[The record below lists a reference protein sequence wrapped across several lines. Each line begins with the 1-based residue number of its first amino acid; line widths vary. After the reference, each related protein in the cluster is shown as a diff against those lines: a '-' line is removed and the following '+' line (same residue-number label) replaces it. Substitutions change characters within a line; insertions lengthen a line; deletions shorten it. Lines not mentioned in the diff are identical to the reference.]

1 MKNLIKQS
9 YESDKIAFIFESISC
24 LLAISSS
31 MYLSLMTND
40 AIMIFVFSAF
50 LISAISGVIA
60 FYIRGLA
67 WPLILNVYF
76 ILINLFGKR
85 TLDLVNDNVTDN
97 YNKHGLYNRSSHIH
111 SALRKD
117 KDLILN
123 KVNSAENFD
132 EKVEIFDKHFKPI
145 VFLKTKPLKWSM
157 YGYDKH

>member
-24 LLAISSS
+24 LLAILSS

-76 ILINLFGKR
+76 ILINLFGIGR
-85 TLDLVNDNVTDN
+85 TLD
-97 YNKHGLYNRSSHIH
+97 
-111 SALRKD
+111 
-117 KDLILN
+117 
-123 KVNSAENFD
+123 
-132 EKVEIFDKHFKPI
+132 
-145 VFLKTKPLKWSM
+145 WW
-157 YGYDKH
+157 